1 MNCFCFFFRF
11 SDPNDPSLPFW
22 PSYDASKQAH
32 LMFGDNITAGMKY
45 EEDRIKTWV
54 DDIPRT
60 MMDAGYSD
68 VEVQTPLGNI
78 RGMKRAVPH
87 TSPSEKVH
95 VFYGIPF
102 AKPPVGELRFAKP
115 QPYGKFNDTFD
126 ATKMGSACLQ
136 PPVFPDIK
144 HYSEDCLQLNIYVP
158 NNISTSN
165 KKSVMVWIHGGGYAL
180 GSAIQTDGSIL
191 ASKGDVIVVTVNY
204 RLGVFGFFS
213 LNNDASRGNYGI
225 WDQILALKWV
235 KNNIMSFGGNPDSIT
250 IFGESAGGFSVSLL
264 SLIPQN
270 QGLFHRVIAQSGT
283 ALSPLAFGDSR
294 PATIEIAN
302 LLQCNYNDSDNFI
315 ECMRNKNVEE
325 ISNNY
330 LAFVSRNTKRLA
342 PVVDF
347 MPNVDNELFNQTP
360 TEIIRNMSS
369 KEFQFFASLDLMS
382 GVMRQEGS
390 VLFEILNAEI
400 QKKYNFDL
408 AAGIPTVFVCNYF
421 IPAFLDYIHI
431 PGNQQLIKSSACDKY
446 RDTRS
451 EAKQATYAFDF
462 AADLIFTIPLVKVLD
477 VHSTNNVHART
488 FQYLVTEEYPYSYYT
503 LPGWYEGPSHAD
515 DVGFIFQFFIPPTD
529 NIKNYLA
536 VSDKMIAF
544 WSNFAKKG

>member
-1 MNCFCFFFRF
+1 
-11 SDPNDPSLPFW
+11 
-22 PSYDASKQAH
+22 
-32 LMFGDNITAGMKY
+32 MFGDSITAGVKY
-45 EEDRIKTWV
+45 EEDRVKTWV
-54 DDIPRT
+54 EDIPRT
-60 MMDAGYSD
+60 MMDSSYSD

-78 RGMKRAVPH
+78 RGVKRDVPH
-87 TSPSEKVH
+87 TSPNDKVY

-126 ATKMGSACLQ
+126 ATKLGSACLQ

-191 ASKGDVIVVTVNY
+191 ATKGDVIVVTVNY

-225 WDQILALKWV
+225 WDQILALKWI
-235 KNNIMSFGGNPDSIT
+235 KDNIMSFGGNPESIT

-283 ALSPLAFGDSR
+283 ALGPLAFGDSR
-294 PATIEIAN
+294 PATMGIGN
-302 LLQCNYNDSDNFI
+302 LSECNYNDSNDFI
-315 ECMRNKNVEE
+315 KCMRNKTVEE
-325 ISNNY
+325 ISNHY
-330 LAFVSRNTKRLA
+330 LTFVSRNTKQLA
-342 PVVDF
+342 PVIDF
-347 MPNVDNELFNQTP
+347 MPNVDNELFYQTP
-360 TEIIRNMSS
+360 TEIIRNIPS

-390 VLFEILNAEI
+390 VVFEILNAEI
-400 QKKYNFDL
+400 QKNYNFDL
-408 AAGIPTVFVCNYF
+408 ASGIPTVFVCNHF

-431 PGNQQLIKSSACDKY
+431 PGNQQLIKSAACEKY

-462 AADLIFTIPLVKVLD
+462 AADLLFTIPMVKVLD
-477 VHSTNNVHART
+477 AHSTNNVHART
-488 FQYLVTEEYPYSYYT
+488 FQYLVTEEYPYPYYT
-503 LPGWYEGPSHAD
+503 SPGWYEGPSHGD

-529 NIKNYLA
+529 NLKNYLA

-544 WSNFAKKG
+544 WSNFAKDG

>member
-45 EEDRIKTWV
+45 EEDRVKTWV

-78 RGMKRAVPH
+78 RGMKRDVPY
-87 TSPSEKVH
+87 TSPNKKVY

-144 HYSEDCLQLNIYVP
+144 HYSEDCLQLNVYVP

-191 ASKGDVIVVTVNY
+191 ATKGDVIVVTVNY

-213 LNNDASRGNYGI
+213 LNNDASRGNYGLCLMYI
-225 WDQILALKWV
+225 YFLYILYFDPGALYQL
-235 KNNIMSFGGNPDSIT
+235 T
-250 IFGESAGGFSVSLL
+250 
-264 SLIPQN
+264 
-270 QGLFHRVIAQSGT
+270 
-283 ALSPLAFGDSR
+283 SPL
-294 PATIEIAN
+294 
-302 LLQCNYNDSDNFI
+302 
-315 ECMRNKNVEE
+315 
-325 ISNNY
+325 ISW
-330 LAFVSRNTKRLA
+330 
-342 PVVDF
+342 
-347 MPNVDNELFNQTP
+347 P
-360 TEIIRNMSS
+360 TFPLRSM
-369 KEFQFFASLDLMS
+369 
-382 GVMRQEGS
+382 
-390 VLFEILNAEI
+390 VL
-400 QKKYNFDL
+400 
-408 AAGIPTVFVCNYF
+408 V
-421 IPAFLDYIHI
+421 
-431 PGNQQLIKSSACDKY
+431 Y
-446 RDTRS
+446 R
-451 EAKQATYAFDF
+451 
-462 AADLIFTIPLVKVLD
+462 
-477 VHSTNNVHART
+477 
-488 FQYLVTEEYPYSYYT
+488 
-503 LPGWYEGPSHAD
+503 
-515 DVGFIFQFFIPPTD
+515 
-529 NIKNYLA
+529 
-536 VSDKMIAF
+536 
-544 WSNFAKKG
+544 